1 MLNSLIAYQWEIFI
15 SLEVLSVIAL
25 LLFGIVRYFLDRKK
39 VSRLFIG
46 VFLGFL
52 FLEAVLALII
62 YQSTGEIS
70 TFQIV
75 IALFLIYACTFGVFD
90 FLKLDRWMREK
101 IGGWRGIELLT
112 EKDYRIIERNK
123 DPKYLAKKYR
133 RSSLIHL
140 TLFVIVQSIFWM
152 YGTKDFEELIGYLKD
167 LSWIEEGT
175 PEESP
180 YPNEAVYA
188 VGMIWGIVFIVDF
201 IWSWSYTLSPSKPK
215 E

>member
-1 MLNSLIAYQWEIFI
+1 VLNSLIAYQWEIFI

>member
-1 MLNSLIAYQWEIFI
+1 YGRWHWGLIRAVVT
-15 SLEVLSVIAL
+15 LLAAL
-25 LLFGIVRYFLDRKK
+25 TQLARSTLFPYTT
-39 VSRLFIG
+39 LFR
-46 VFLGFL
+46 
-52 FLEAVLALII
+52 
-62 YQSTGEIS
+62 S
-70 TFQIV
+70 

-140 TLFVIVQSIFWM
+140 TLFVIVHSIFWM

-175 PEESP
+175 PEESH

-201 IWSWSYTLSPSKPK
+201 IWSSSYTLSPSKPK

>member
-1 MLNSLIAYQWEIFI
+1 MLNSLISYQWETFI
-15 SLEVLSVIAL
+15 SLEVLSIIAL
-25 LLFGIVRYFLDRKK
+25 LLFGIVRYFLDKK
-39 VSRLFIG
+39 RVSRLFIG
-46 VFLGFL
+46 AFLALL
-52 FLEAVLALII
+52 FLEAMLALLI
-62 YQSTGEIS
+62 YQVTGEIS

-75 IALFLIYACTFGVFD
+75 IALFLVYACTFGVFD
-90 FLKLDRWMREK
+90 FLKLDRWMRDK
-101 IGGWRGIELLT
+101 IGSWRGIELLT

>member
-1 MLNSLIAYQWEIFI
+1 MLNSLISYQWEIFI

-25 LLFGIVRYFLDRKK
+25 LLFGIVRYFLDKK
-39 VSRLFIG
+39 RVSRLFIG
-46 VFLGFL
+46 AFLALL
-52 FLEAVLALII
+52 FLEAMLALLI
-62 YQSTGEIS
+62 YQVTGEIS

-90 FLKLDRWMREK
+90 FLKLDRWMRDK
-101 IGGWRGIELLT
+101 IGSWRGIDLLT
-112 EKDYRIIERNK
+112 EKDYRIIEKSK

-140 TLFVIVQSIFWM
+140 TLFVIIQSIFWM
-152 YGTKDFEELIGYLKD
+152 YGTRDFGEMVDYLKD
-167 LSWIEEGT
+167 LSWVEAGT

-180 YPNEAVYA
+180 YPNETVYA
-188 VGMIWGIVFIVDF
+188 VGMIWGIIFIIDF
-201 IWSWSYTLSPSKPK
+201 IWSWSYTFFPSKPK

>member
-188 VGMIWGIVFIVDF
+188 VGIIWGIVFIVDF

>member
-1 MLNSLIAYQWEIFI
+1 MLNSLISYQWETFI
-15 SLEVLSVIAL
+15 SLEVLSIIAL
-25 LLFGIVRYFLDRKK
+25 LLFGIVRYFLDKK
-39 VSRLFIG
+39 RVSRLFIG
-46 VFLGFL
+46 AFLALL
-52 FLEAVLALII
+52 FLEAMLALLI
-62 YQSTGEIS
+62 YQVTGEIS

-75 IALFLIYACTFGVFD
+75 IALFLVYACTFGVFD
-90 FLKLDRWMREK
+90 FLKLDRWMRDK
-101 IGGWRGIELLT
+101 IGSWRGIELLT

-188 VGMIWGIVFIVDF
+188 VGMIWGIVFIIDF
-201 IWSWSYTLSPSKPK
+201 IWSWSYTFFPSKPK